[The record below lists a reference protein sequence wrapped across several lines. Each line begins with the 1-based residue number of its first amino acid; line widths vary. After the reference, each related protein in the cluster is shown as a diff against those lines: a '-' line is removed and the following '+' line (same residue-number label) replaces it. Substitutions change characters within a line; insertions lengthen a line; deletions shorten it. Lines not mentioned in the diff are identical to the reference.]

1 MFQMGRF
8 LTKLCSSIPMLSQ
21 NRGGLQPSNSIEQ
34 GPRNVGTMAMAL
46 CFFACVELW
55 QHLTVQPQNGSVLR
69 TSRSPHLLHPFQKH
83 LLWTQA
89 LVALGL
95 GPEPLED
102 VEKLVKTLQ
111 SYVLVVVGP
120 AASEFWCRQPSD
132 SDSTPHVQA
141 ICAFCETFG
150 LHGSCEHT
158 HAAFLDLE
166 LISLQAPTFPSRQ
179 KKIPVSEQDS
189 VPILLP
195 SRSARQPAQL
205 SSPRQAALRPHND
218 PGLAACF
225 IRWICGGL
233 RSSSNIS
240 LLSSLLPFRSQMLA
254 WQRPRSV
261 WNYGAHA
268 ASCATVALPTGWGLK

>member
-1 MFQMGRF
+1 MRRTLATFDRAA
-8 LTKLCSSIPMLSQ
+8 TKWIRAEDTEVTPPPASFP
-21 NRGGLQPSNSIEQ
+21 E
-34 GPRNVGTMAMAL
+34 T
-46 CFFACVELW
+46 FASL
-55 QHLTVQPQNGSVLR
+55 LR
-69 TSRSPHLLHPFQKH
+69 STSDAAV
-83 LLWTQA
+83 TQA

-141 ICAFCETFG
+141 ICAFCETFC

-166 LISLQAPTFPSRQ
+166 LMPPLSLLVKKRSLCQSKTRCQSFSLPVLCANRRSCHHPGKQLFGHTMTQGWQPFCGFIS
-179 KKIPVSEQDS
+179 
-189 VPILLP
+189 
-195 SRSARQPAQL
+195 
-205 SSPRQAALRPHND
+205 
-218 PGLAACF
+218 
-225 IRWICGGL
+225 WICGGL

-254 WQRPRSV
+254 LQRPLFRLELRRACSV
-261 WNYGAHA
+261 LRNSGFADRLG
-268 ASCATVALPTGWGLK
+268 T

>member
-1 MFQMGRF
+1 MRRTLATFDRAA
-8 LTKLCSSIPMLSQ
+8 TKWIRAEDTEVTPPPASFP
-21 NRGGLQPSNSIEQ
+21 E
-34 GPRNVGTMAMAL
+34 T
-46 CFFACVELW
+46 FASL
-55 QHLTVQPQNGSVLR
+55 LR
-69 TSRSPHLLHPFQKH
+69 STSDAAV
-83 LLWTQA
+83 TQA